1 MNAPSRKRSWKSIWT
16 PSASSRPY
24 ACPTRPVRT
33 RLAAMARD
41 VDERKKRKALRKL
54 RKAAMLAEQ
63 GLGPPLSD
71 WEKQFLEEV
80 EERIE
85 KFGSAFHDL
94 EKGQSD
100 EALSALQHVKLREI
114 DKKARGKSKSG
125 FGSKGGFKRKPSP
138 RVRQIDED
146 LETPAPEPAPRPRP
160 NKPQLVRAS
169 DLKSDP
175 EAAPMPSISAQAK
188 PKRPPQLKVIRG
200 GADKT

>member
-1 MNAPSRKRSWKSIWT
+1 
-16 PSASSRPY
+16 
-24 ACPTRPVRT
+24 
-33 RLAAMARD
+33 MARD
-41 VDERKKRKALRKL
+41 IDERKKRKALRKL

-94 EKGQSD
+94 DKGASD

-114 DKKARGKSKSG
+114 DKKARGKGKSG
-125 FGSKGGFKRKPSP
+125 FGNKKSSFKRKSMP

-146 LETPAPEPAPRPRP
+146 IEAPPPPPAPS
-160 NKPQLVRAS
+160 KPELVRAS
-169 DLKSDP
+169 DMSPKP
-175 EAAPMPSISAQAK
+175 ASISEKAS
-188 PKRPPQLKVIRG
+188 PKRRPQFRVIEG
-200 GADKT
+200 GADKD